1 MNNSFNPLDGPA
13 IRYPNS
19 VLAGVRKLQLVILF
33 RHLGV
38 FPNNSENELLRKL
51 PDRLLKQVVVLGCIE
66 EAVMI
71 D

>member
-1 MNNSFNPLDGPA
+1 MSNSFNPLDGPA
-13 IRYPNS
+13 ARYPNS
-19 VLAGVRKLQLVILF
+19 VLAVVRKLQLVVLF

-38 FPNNSENELLRKL
+38 FPNNSEDELLREL

-66 EAVMI
+66 KAVMV